1 MYIIID
7 DLYKLLN
14 GNNGF
19 PRTIT
24 ILRKKLRHVIP
35 AKGLENIC
43 SDVKDKNKRTNL

>member
-7 DLYKLLN
+7 DLYKIVT
-14 GNNGF
+14 GNNGI

-24 ILRKKLRHVIP
+24 ILRKELRRIIP